1 MGSFVRSVK
10 YRLIAVIA
18 VAVVAAIGGIWW
30 YAAYYT
36 NTPEY
41 ALKMVGEAIE
51 NHDKSKLEK

>member
-41 ALKMVGEAIE
+41 ALKMV
-51 NHDKSKLEK
+51 